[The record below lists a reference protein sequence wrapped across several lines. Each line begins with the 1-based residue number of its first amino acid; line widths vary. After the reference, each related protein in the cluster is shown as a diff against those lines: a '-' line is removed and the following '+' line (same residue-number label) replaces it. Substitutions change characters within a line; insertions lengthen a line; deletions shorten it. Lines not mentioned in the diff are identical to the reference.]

1 MTVIAHLSDPHFG
14 TEQLDVQTALLD
26 CLKQVSPDLVVLS
39 GDITQRARRA
49 QFVAAARFV
58 GMLAPVPWL
67 AVPGNHDLPL
77 FNLPA
82 RFGWPYAGYRRVFG
96 AEREPLTVVGGLT
109 VMGCDATSPRRFK
122 NGYLE
127 VERLRQRLRG
137 AARPLA
143 LVVHQPLDCP
153 KVVDEENLL
162 APGAELAELL
172 STERVDLVLS
182 GHIHDPMCV
191 DLRRRY
197 GGLAWSPVLSLAGT
211 ALSTRIRANAPNSFN
226 LIRLDGDTLTV
237 ERFDWQQTKRAFSPQ
252 VCHYFRR
259 HADQG
264 WLPLSL

>member
-1 MTVIAHLSDPHFG
+1 MAVIAHLSDPHFG
-14 TEQLDVQTALLD
+14 TEQLDVQTALLEL
-26 CLKQVSPDLVVLS
+26 LKQFSPDLVVLS

-49 QFVAAARFV
+49 QFAAAARFV
-58 GMLAPVPWL
+58 ATLAPVPWL

-96 AEREPLTVVGGLT
+96 AEREPLTVIGEVT

-122 NGYLE
+122 NGYLD
-127 VERLRQRLRG
+127 VERLRQRLR
-137 AARPLA
+137 AVARPLV

-153 KVVDEENLL
+153 KPMDVENLL

-172 STERVDLVLS
+172 SAERVDLVLS

-191 DLRRRY
+191 DLRQRY
-197 GGLAWSPVLSLAGT
+197 GELVWSPVLSLAGT
-211 ALSTRIRANAPNSFN
+211 ALSTRIRADAPNSFHF
-226 LIRLDGDTLTV
+226 IRLSEDELRV
-237 ERFDWQQTKRAFSPQ
+237 ERFDWQQTMRAFSRQ

-264 WLPLSL
+264 WLPGV